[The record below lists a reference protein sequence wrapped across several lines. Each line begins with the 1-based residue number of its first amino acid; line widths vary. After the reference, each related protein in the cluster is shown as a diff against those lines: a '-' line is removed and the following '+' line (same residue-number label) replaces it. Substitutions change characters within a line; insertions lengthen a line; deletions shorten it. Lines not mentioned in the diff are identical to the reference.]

1 MEVLDKPDEK
11 AAHDALHDIPTLWI
25 LDNVER
31 LPAAQL
37 QELLDAAKKWSEIGA
52 CRVLLTS
59 QAEHFEHPAYQKSL
73 FYQSLPL
80 SGLGEEE
87 VLTCYRHW
95 LAQPTPIV
103 SPQREELLTLFEQV
117 AFNPLSIRILA
128 IALKRH
134 NPAELGKRLQGLL
147 VQTTDNPLGA
157 TLDVYLES
165 WEEDIHI
172 NVLLVWLA
180 KLFGFKLQE
189 KLRLDTATLELL
201 LCLGVFQGGA
211 FEPEILAITKI
222 PKKQWRLLR
231 SALEN
236 AGLIQAEFLQDFVA
250 PYLKFHPTLAP
261 ILWRRLPPL
270 VQNQIQATYRWR
282 YVELISYLF
291 FEEGKNTLLIHALA
305 KRDLPNI
312 LHTIYTAIEAKERW
326 VPKVANYVD
335 LFINTFG
342 LKRESAAI
350 NQLLEKN
357 N

>member
-1 MEVLDKPDEK
+1 MMPYMISL
-11 AAHDALHDIPTLWI
+11 LYGFWI
-25 LDNVER
+25 MLKDY
-31 LPAAQL
+31 
-37 QELLDAAKKWSEIGA
+37 
-52 CRVLLTS
+52 
-59 QAEHFEHPAYQKSL
+59 FEHPAYQKSL

-211 FEPEILAITKI
+211 FEPEILAITTSFILRWHPFYGDVYLPWCKI
-222 PKKQWRLLR
+222 KYK
-231 SALEN
+231 
-236 AGLIQAEFLQDFVA
+236 
-250 PYLKFHPTLAP
+250 
-261 ILWRRLPPL
+261 
-270 VQNQIQATYRWR
+270 
-282 YVELISYLF
+282 
-291 FEEGKNTLLIHALA
+291 LLIGG
-305 KRDLPNI
+305 
-312 LHTIYTAIEAKERW
+312 
-326 VPKVANYVD
+326 VM
-335 LFINTFG
+335 
-342 LKRESAAI
+342 
-350 NQLLEKN
+350 
-357 N
+357 